1 MVRLVR
7 EQHDVMGSRRI
18 DPVIPEF
25 PAYVDRGLLTLF
37 AGHHRLEGWI
47 FFNDGFCT

>member
-25 PAYVDRGLLTLF
+25 PAYEDRGLF
-37 AGHHRLEGWI
+37 AGHHRCEVL
-47 FFNDGFCT
+47 NPL